1 MALSKPREV
10 RRATAGRGG
19 DPASGLVSAVPPH
32 AVASED
38 ASRRRRRNL
47 PLLIGG
53 ALVGIIALLAVLA
66 PLLAP
71 YDPTGIEPARRL
83 SPPGGAH
90 PLGTDRLGR
99 DLLSRVLYGG
109 RLALTVGT
117 IAVMIGAGAGV
128 PLGLAS
134 GYRGGR
140 LDAVLMRVVDGMMA
154 FPALLLAITVVA
166 ALGPGHLQAMA
177 AIGVVLIPI
186 FARLTRAQT
195 LAARGEEFVLA
206 GRALGA
212 TELRIVLLHILP
224 NIAGPLL
231 VQATVAFSGAV
242 LAEASLSYLGLGTQ
256 PPTPS
261 WGGMLQEARDV
272 LFVAR
277 WMAIW
282 PGVAIATTVLGLN
295 LLGDGLR
302 DLIDPRL
309 RRQ

>member
-1 MALSKPREV
+1 MALTEPHPARTFS
-10 RRATAGRGG
+10 TAL
-19 DPASGLVSAVPPH
+19 PLAAPH
-32 AVASED
+32 
-38 ASRRRRRNL
+38 RRRRRNL
-47 PLLIGG
+47 PLLVGG
-53 ALVGIIALLAVLA
+53 TLVCIIAALAAFA

-71 YDPTGIEPARRL
+71 HDPTAIDPAGRL
-83 SPPGGAH
+83 TPAGGTH

-99 DLLSRVLYGG
+99 DVLSRVLYGG
-109 RLALTVGT
+109 RVALVVG
-117 IAVMIGAGAGV
+117 AVAVLIGAGFGV
-128 PLGLAS
+128 PLGLLS

-140 LDAVLMRVVDGMMA
+140 LDGVLMRVVDGMMA

-166 ALGPGHLQAMA
+166 ALGPGHVQAMT

-186 FARLTRAQT
+186 FARLARAQT
-195 LAARGEEFVLA
+195 LATRGQEFVLA
-206 GRALGA
+206 ARTLGA
-212 TELRIVLLHILP
+212 TEVRIVLLHILP

-231 VQATVAFSGAV
+231 IQATVAFSGAV

-282 PGVAIATTVLGLN
+282 PGVAIAAAVLGWN
-295 LLGDGLR
+295 LLGDGVR
-302 DLIDPRL
+302 DLLDPRL
-309 RRQ
+309 RRGPG